1 MKEKATAA
9 LRAGHLLRISGYL
22 DTAILSMWLRTPRA
36 SVMIGMSQ
44 ASVRGAGP
52 GGGEE
57 ELLEKLRALL
67 DEAVEYYADDD
78 FPAAMARMRVAHDMV
93 GLRIVQIAGS

>member
-1 MKEKATAA
+1 MEKAAPA

-22 DTAILSMWLRTPRA
+22 DTAILSMWMKNPRA
-36 SVMIGMSQ
+36 TVMIGMSQ

-52 GGGEE
+52 GGSDEK
-57 ELLEKLRALL
+57 LLEKLRALL

-78 FPAAMARMRVAHDMV
+78 FPSAMARMRVAHDMV
-93 GLRIVQIAGS
+93 DLRIIQIAGS